1 LKAEKLIML
10 TDVEGIFE
18 DYQDKGSLIS
28 ALKVERAYRMIN
40 QGQIEGGMIPKVQAC
55 ITALKAGVNR
65 THIID
70 GRQLHSMLLEILTD
84 KGIGT
89 MVVE

>member
-1 LKAEKLIML
+1 ML

-18 DYQDKGSLIS
+18 DYQDKSTLIS
-28 ALKVERAYRMIN
+28 ALKVERAYQMIN
-40 QGQIEGGMIPKVQAC
+40 GGKIEGGMIPKVQAC
-55 ITALKAGVNR
+55 ITALQADVKR

-70 GRQLHSMLLEILTD
+70 GRLLHSMLLEILTD
-84 KGIGT
+84 QGIGT